1 MSTLLLCSKGSEY
14 AAEGLKGQNSGAGPQ
29 WFLWGAGI
37 KSLLGSPSRPI
48 PVSLCSILSNLNA
61 LPKEELGLWV
71 IHEDNAIVT
80 PPLMAFRKPQ
90 VGGLVLEGAWE
101 SAGTGRNGAG
111 SWCCLQ
117 GLLRGWYKASQ
128 LSESLKKFPEIR
140 VTLSYQTRGS
150 C

>member
-71 IHEDNAIVT
+71 IHEDNASCDSSSNGFQEASGWRGLGVS
-80 PPLMAFRKPQ
+80 RHREKWGW
-90 VGGLVLEGAWE
+90 VLVLPPRIAE
-101 SAGTGRNGAG
+101 R
-111 SWCCLQ
+111 L
-117 GLLRGWYKASQ
+117 
-128 LSESLKKFPEIR
+128 
-140 VTLSYQTRGS
+140 V
-150 C
+150 